1 MDAVLFL
8 KEKDRMCKSMA
19 GCSFCPAE
27 RYCRAYDV
35 EDAEDLVAVVIEW
48 SGRNRPGEEQR

>member
-1 MDAVLFL
+1 MDSVLFL
-8 KEKDRMCKSMA
+8 KEKDRMCKAMA

-35 EDAEDLVAVVIEW
+35 EDAEDLVGVVEKW
-48 SGRNRPGEEQR
+48 SKCNQPREE